1 MFSRFLLG
9 ALVGGIAVYVWGEDM
24 RRLIE
29 GRGRDVRT
37 AAADAI
43 HSVQSTAE
51 GLFDAARDQVS
62 ATLEAGQEAVRPTR
76 ISRERR

>member
-62 ATLEAGQEAVRPTR
+62 ATLEAWQEAVRPTR

>member
-9 ALVGGIAVYVWGEDM
+9 AIVGGIAVYVWGEDI
-24 RRLIE
+24 RKLVE
-29 GRGRDVRT
+29 GRGRDVRD

-62 ATLEAGQEAVRPTR
+62 ATLEAGQEAVRPSR
-76 ISRERR
+76 LRERR